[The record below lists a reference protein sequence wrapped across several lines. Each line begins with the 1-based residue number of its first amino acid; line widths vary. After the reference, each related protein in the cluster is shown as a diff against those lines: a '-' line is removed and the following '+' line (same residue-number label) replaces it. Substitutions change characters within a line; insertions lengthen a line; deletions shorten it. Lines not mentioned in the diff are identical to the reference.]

1 MEEPASETLGNSLV
15 QGLSS
20 IGTETDS
27 LAVTLHWE
35 MSAHFHCIGWSGA
48 QSLVNLQE
56 VSEQERGTAGWLLR
70 LPVGLVLFYYSL
82 SGQ

>member
-1 MEEPASETLGNSLV
+1 MERGS
-15 QGLSS
+15 
-20 IGTETDS
+20 S
-27 LAVTLHWE
+27 LA
-35 MSAHFHCIGWSGA
+35 
-48 QSLVNLQE
+48 NLQE